1 MKLEGNKK
9 IIVNAPVMTEEM
21 VRKIVIEELDMR
33 LSVDENIS
41 ITNETEIVNNVVNLN
56 EKETK

>member
-1 MKLEGNKK
+1 
-9 IIVNAPVMTEEM
+9 MTEEM

-33 LSVDENIS
+33 LGVDENIS